1 MPIRID
7 IHRKSRIWKIGNDQG
22 VFYGQFKEKDIQ
34 KIFKKD
40 ILAADVGKNEKIIYI
55 LKIILDP
62 RFHNQIPEIA
72 IAIKNRIIKIYPQI
86 KSKIEELN

>member
-1 MPIRID
+1 MTIRID

-22 VFYGQFKEKDIQ
+22 IFYGQFKEKDIE
-34 KIFKKD
+34 KVFKKD
-40 ILAADVGKNEKIIYI
+40 ILSDKVDKNERIITI

-62 RFHNQIPEIA
+62 RFHDQIPEIA

-86 KSKIEELN
+86 KSKIEE

>member
-40 ILAADVGKNEKIIYI
+40 ILAADVDKNEKIITI

-62 RFHNQIPEIA
+62 RFYNQIPEIA

>member
-62 RFHNQIPEIA
+62 RFYNQIPEIA